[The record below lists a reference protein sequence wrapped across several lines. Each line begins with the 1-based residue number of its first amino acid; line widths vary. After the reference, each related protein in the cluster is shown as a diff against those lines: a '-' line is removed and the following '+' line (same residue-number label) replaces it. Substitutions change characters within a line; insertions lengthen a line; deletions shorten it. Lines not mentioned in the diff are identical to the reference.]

1 MVKLKTKKITTE
13 CSRCRRSGDKLF
25 LKGEKCMTAKCPF
38 TKRSYAPG
46 QHGPN
51 QRRGKTSGYGK
62 QLREKQ
68 KVKYMYGILEKQ
80 FSNYVVEAS
89 KKTGDTSKYLLTY
102 LESRLDNVVFR
113 AGLAK
118 SRSAARQYVV
128 HGLVAVDGKKVD
140 RPSFRVK
147 VGDVISISE
156 KGKKR
161 KTFVDL
167 SEKLA
172 KVEVPSWVALDIK
185 ANTAKILNT
194 PTLEDASFNAKSI
207 IEFYSR

>member
-1 MVKLKTKKITTE
+1 
-13 CSRCRRSGDKLF
+13 
-25 LKGEKCMTAKCPF
+25 
-38 TKRSYAPG
+38 
-46 QHGPN
+46 
-51 QRRGKTSGYGK
+51 
-62 QLREKQ
+62 
-68 KVKYMYGILEKQ
+68 
-80 FSNYVVEAS
+80 EAS

-102 LESRLDNVVFR
+102 LESRLDNVVLR

-147 VGDVISISE
+147 VCDVISISE